1 MWKWEGVKVQR
12 GSSRAPTSQR
22 LPSKDTQQPQ
32 QAAVLPGVP
41 WLMLSA
47 EMAHRNVTKTN
58 TRLTSPASS
67 SLVNLCS
74 SFQCLKQ
81 PLNTS
86 SAGLDA
92 AHCISAAAF
101 VFMKATEYSFLCTQ
115 ITFNINSTLLLRNT
129 T

>member
-1 MWKWEGVKVQR
+1 MEVGRSQSSEGEQQSPNLTKTTKQ
-12 GSSRAPTSQR
+12 GHTATTASR
-22 LPSKDTQQPQ
+22 
-32 QAAVLPGVP
+32 VLPGVP

-67 SLVNLCS
+67 SLVKLCS

-115 ITFNINSTLLLRNT
+115 ITFNINSTLLIRNT